1 MNEKEIAE
9 LRRRFRPEKN
19 SITHIR
25 GCFVNESREIV
36 SQFNQSLGMMSQ
48 DDSEL
53 ILTTIRRT
61 LSGTQGKNLVDIE
74 FATHQ
79 VVSGAEH
86 KLLMALRNSSLSDEE
101 SVQTLYEHIITSLD
115 LEGNYMILLT
125 RDAYDVPYR
134 SGDGEKQAD
143 ASAEVYSYLLCS
155 ICPVKLTKPA
165 LSYAAERSE
174 FGHLKVD
181 WVVAAPALGF
191 LFPAFDERSTNLYG
205 ALYYTKDAAAEHKN
219 FIDAI
224 FRAEAPMPAE
234 AQKETFQSILG
245 DTLEEE
251 CSFDVVQ
258 TVQGHLREIIAEH
271 KESRVAEPLVISK
284 RTVKQV
290 LTSCGVS
297 GARVSAFEEKFDGAF
312 GPDTDLSPRNIV
324 DTKQIEVRMADVKIQ
339 VSPERSDLIET
350 RVIDGAKYILIRAD
364 EGVEVN
370 GVNISIHESGRP

>member
-36 SQFNQSLGMMSQ
+36 SEFNQSIAMTGQ
-48 DDSEL
+48 DDFEL
-53 ILTTIRRT
+53 ILSTLRRT

-79 VVSGAEH
+79 VVSGTEH
-86 KLLMALRNSSLSDEE
+86 KLLMTLRNSSLSDEE
-101 SVQTLYEHIITSLD
+101 AVRTLYERIIASVE

-143 ASAEVYSYLLCS
+143 ASAEVYSYLLCG

-165 LSYAAERSE
+165 LSYAAERGE
-174 FGHLKVD
+174 FGHLRVD
-181 WVVAAPALGF
+181 WVVAAPELGF

-205 ALYYTKDAAAEHKN
+205 ALYYTKDASAGRED
-219 FIDAI
+219 FIDVI
-224 FRAEAPMPAE
+224 FRARAPMPAE

-251 CSFDVVQ
+251 CSYGVVQ

-297 GARVSAFEEKFDGAF
+297 GERVTAFEEKFDGAF
-312 GPDTDLSPRNIV
+312 GADTDLSPRNLV
-324 DTKQIEVRMADVKIQ
+324 DTKQIQVRMADVKIQ
-339 VSPERSDLIET
+339 VSPERGDLIKT
-350 RVIDGAKYILIRAD
+350 RIIDGAKYILIRAD

-370 GVNISIHESGRP
+370 GVNITIHE